1 MENDK
6 TFDVNKISPCPNPTL
21 WLFSIAMENGPF
33 IDGLPILNN
42 QRVTGLSYSSTTGFS
57 HGASQGASQNTASGS
72 CGFEAL
78 AGTTCSKPGIM
89 VNV

>member
-57 HGASQGASQNTASGS
+57 HGASKAPPKIQPVDPVD
-72 CGFEAL
+72 
-78 AGTTCSKPGIM
+78 SKHWQARP
-89 VNV
+89 VRSLESW